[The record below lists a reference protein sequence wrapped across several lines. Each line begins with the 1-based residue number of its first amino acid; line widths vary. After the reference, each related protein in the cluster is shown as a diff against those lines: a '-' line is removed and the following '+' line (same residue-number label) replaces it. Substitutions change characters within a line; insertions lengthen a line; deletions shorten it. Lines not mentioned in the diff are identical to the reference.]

1 MAAPST
7 GEDGFELFNP
17 SDDAVELSGHP
28 LSDDLSVRTKST
40 FPPLS
45 FLGGGTDA
53 QVLIRAD
60 GTSSKEADHVGFK
73 LSAEGDDIGFFAPD
87 GTLIDAVT
95 FGPQAE
101 DVSEGRLPD
110 GGATLV
116 RFPALPTPGL
126 PNRADQ
132 DSDGASALAEFVGGT
147 DPSDPV
153 STFRLIPGFNASGG
167 TTARFSTA
175 PGRGYRLQ
183 STETLGTG
191 GWITLLEAPPR
202 PVPQKI
208 TFTDAAVASASR
220 YYRVLVAPAMP

>member
-1 MAAPST
+1 M
-7 GEDGFELFNP
+7 
-17 SDDAVELSGHP
+17 
-28 LSDDLSVRTKST
+28 
-40 FPPLS
+40 
-45 FLGGGTDA
+45 
-53 QVLIRAD
+53 
-60 GTSSKEADHVGFK
+60 
-73 LSAEGDDIGFFAPD
+73 
-87 GTLIDAVT
+87 
-95 FGPQAE
+95 
-101 DVSEGRLPD
+101 
-110 GGATLV
+110 
-116 RFPALPTPGL
+116 
-126 PNRADQ
+126 
-132 DSDGASALAEFVGGT
+132 
-147 DPSDPV
+147 